1 MLRSET
7 ALGKQKET
15 TLEGKRAG
23 GEHGRIRRKGKGG
36 EARRPSFWSQFIW
49 HQPVSSY
56 QTPSSALSWA
66 RAPSPCYS
74 LRSARLPLCWHL
86 CRSVPGAP
94 VHRAASAAA
103 TRPPKSRFYTIP
115 KSEKTTLPGPCHKDL
130 KSRHRAEVPEAP
142 ERLRETSARAPNSLR
157 ADSTCLARPQ
167 PLSGYPGSR
176 AYTAVSKVCIKNQLL
191 A

>member
-1 MLRSET
+1 MLRSEIVP
-7 ALGKQKET
+7 GKT
-15 TLEGKRAG
+15 TLKGKRAG
-23 GEHGRIRRKGKGG
+23 GEHGRKRRKRKGV

-49 HQPVSSY
+49 HQLVSSY

-94 VHRAASAAA
+94 LHRAASSAA
-103 TRPPKSRFYTIP
+103 TRPPKSRLYTIP
-115 KSEKTTLPGPCHKDL
+115 KSEKTMLPSPCHKDL

-142 ERLRETSARAPNSLR
+142 ERLTGNLGEGSKLASGRLNLSRAPAATLGIDTLALELTPSSPKCALR
-157 ADSTCLARPQ
+157 IN
-167 PLSGYPGSR
+167 Y
-176 AYTAVSKVCIKNQLL
+176 
-191 A
+191 

>member
-1 MLRSET
+1 MV
-7 ALGKQKET
+7 K
-15 TLEGKRAG
+15 
-23 GEHGRIRRKGKGG
+23 HMI
-36 EARRPSFWSQFIW
+36 IW
-49 HQPVSSY
+49 H
-56 QTPSSALSWA
+56 
-66 RAPSPCYS
+66 
-74 LRSARLPLCWHL
+74 LREDLAD
-86 CRSVPGAP
+86 
-94 VHRAASAAA
+94 RAATAAA

-130 KSRHRAEVPEAP
+130 KFRHRAEVPEAP